1 MMIQNAGRDRN
12 SAFRRIWLR
21 LRGAMDES
29 SGGKAGCP
37 AREAPRAR
45 KQRGGYPRHALANK
59 RLTVAMWPVKYMSA
73 ALMPLML
80 EWSRR
85 KARVGADFEP
95 GGGRESWSKSSG
107 NPGAGSG
114 DGPLRDKP

>member
-1 MMIQNAGRDRN
+1 
-12 SAFRRIWLR
+12 
-21 LRGAMDES
+21 
-29 SGGKAGCP
+29 
-37 AREAPRAR
+37 
-45 KQRGGYPRHALANK
+45 
-59 RLTVAMWPVKYMSA
+59 MWPVKYMSA

-107 NPGAGSG
+107 NRGAHDGVLG
-114 DGPLRDKP
+114 DKA